1 MRAVRAHDRDAP
13 LDDLVVEEAPYPYA
27 GEGDVVVK
35 VRAAC
40 FTPGELSW
48 PASWADRAGRPRS
61 PVVPGHEVS
70 GEVAEVALGTTGL
83 TVGQRVI
90 GLTDWNRDGTF
101 AEYVAVEARNLT
113 PLPADVDP
121 VQAAALPMPGL
132 TAWQGLFVHGRLETG
147 RSVLVHGAGGG
158 GNGSHAARP

>member
-90 GLTDWNRDGTF
+90 GLTDWNRDGTL

-121 VQAAALPMPGL
+121 VQAAALQGRMRPLVGSVRPLAEAPDAFRTKSG
-132 TAWQGLFVHGRLETG
+132 TAGKTVVT
-147 RSVLVHGAGGG
+147 VA
-158 GNGSHAARP
+158 